1 MWYPVDGHLRKHHL
15 QHNKYLKG
23 WEYWECSL
31 RRLSETVNLYL
42 KVILMEWCPS
52 GWILC
57 IWRLEIIY
65 HFYIL
70 CSLESEELT
79 GVLVLF
85 CERVKLFLSLLFL
98 NLLNA
103 TASVSVHLVISVLL
117 CLHLTEEITISVN
130 SETEMLL

>member
-1 MWYPVDGHLRKHHL
+1 MDGYCAYEGLRSSITFI
-15 QHNKYLKG
+15 Y
-23 WEYWECSL
+23 
-31 RRLSETVNLYL
+31 RV
-42 KVILMEWCPS
+42 V
-52 GWILC
+52 
-57 IWRLEIIY
+57 WRVK
-65 HFYIL
+65 
-70 CSLESEELT
+70 ELT

-103 TASVSVHLVISVLL
+103 AASVSVHLVISVLL